1 MGVSSEAAAP
11 GERQFRVVVFD
22 LGGVVLGSP
31 LEGIAEFER
40 EHGLPP
46 GFVNVAIVSRGKGG
60 AFQRLERGELGL
72 GEFYREFRR
81 ELAEPSN
88 VVAYR
93 AWLAKHGRAAPAGL
107 AASVDVDTVALFAS
121 MMAKAASINP
131 DMLHALFVLRGL
143 GLGVCAL
150 TNNWQLAEEQ
160 APGVGSAKDSS
171 STNLLQ
177 GFFDEIIESSVVG
190 LRKPDPRLYELTV
203 SRLGVTHREVV
214 FLDDIGMN
222 LSAASKL
229 GWHTVKVE
237 IGRAREALSQLA
249 DALGVSRATLVPPAP
264 SAVPATLRFAAG
276 AQGGA
281 LALDVYGL
289 AFNPA
294 VVLLHG
300 GGQTRHSW
308 AKTAQQLAEHG
319 FFALA
324 VDMKGHGDS
333 YWDTRPGVPR
343 HERYMSGAFAEDL
356 DRLVD
361 ALRLPRRASGFA
373 LVGASLGGLAI
384 LGSRAAKQARA
395 VVLVDVTP
403 RLAHA
408 GVTRIVSFMKK
419 HADFATLEDA
429 AKAIQQYNPKSGSSA
444 SAELNANASANT
456 SASAGVNAKAN
467 ARDDASAS
475 ASTAQAQSGLHKN
488 LRRTPEGRWRWHW
501 DPEFLS
507 DRQPTPQ
514 ELEMF
519 EEHVMAHA
527 RGMVTPCL
535 LVRGRQTDLVSE
547 DAAKAFVAAMPDA
560 RYVDVA
566 DAAHMVVG
574 DRNDVFAAETIRFL
588 TPLLPPVRD
597 PRIAAPAPD
606 TAKL

>member
-1 MGVSSEAAAP
+1 MSRLRA
-11 GERQFRVVVFD
+11 VVFD

-40 EHGLPP
+40 ERGLPP
-46 GFVNVAIVSRGKGG
+46 GFVNVAIVSRGKRG

-72 GEFYREFRR
+72 SAFYREFRS

-93 AWLAKHGRAAPAGL
+93 AWLGKHGRAVPAGL
-107 AASVDVDTVALFAS
+107 PSSVDVDTVALFAS

-131 DMLHALFVLRGL
+131 YMLHALFVLRGL
-143 GLGVCAL
+143 GLRVCAL

-160 APGVGSAKDSS
+160 APGAGSAKDSS

-203 SRLGVTHREVV
+203 SRLGVAHGEVV

-222 LSAASKL
+222 LAAASKL
-229 GWHTVKVE
+229 GWRTVKVE
-237 IGRAREALSQLA
+237 IGRAREALAQLA
-249 DALGVSRATLVPPAP
+249 DALSVSRATLVPPAP
-264 SAVPATLRFAAG
+264 SAAPTTLRFAAG
-276 AQGGA
+276 AQGGL
-281 LALDVYGL
+281 LALDAFGH
-289 AFNPA
+289 AFNPT

-308 AKTAQQLAEHG
+308 AKTAQQLAEQG

-333 YWDTRPGVPR
+333 YWDTRPDVPR
-343 HERYMSGAFAEDL
+343 RERYMSAAFAEDL

-361 ALRLPRRASGFA
+361 ALRLPRRAGGFA

-429 AKAIQQYNPKSGSSA
+429 ARAIQAYSPKSG
-444 SAELNANASANT
+444 
-456 SASAGVNAKAN
+456 
-467 ARDDASAS
+467 DASAS
-475 ASTAQAQSGLHKN
+475 ASAIANPNAGASANASAAQAQSGLHKN

-501 DPEFLS
+501 DPAFLS
-507 DRQPTPQ
+507 DSQPTPQ
-514 ELEMF
+514 DLELF
-519 EEHVMAHA
+519 EKHVMASA
-527 RGMVTPCL
+527 RGMATPCL

-588 TPLLPPVRD
+588 TPLLPPARD
-597 PRIAAPAPD
+597 PRIAAPTHD
-606 TAKL
+606 KENTGKL